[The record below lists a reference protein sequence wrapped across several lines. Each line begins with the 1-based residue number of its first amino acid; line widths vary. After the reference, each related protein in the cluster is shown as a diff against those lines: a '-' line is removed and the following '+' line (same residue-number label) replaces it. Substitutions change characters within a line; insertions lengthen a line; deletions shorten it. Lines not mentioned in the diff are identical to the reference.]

1 MEIIGDRH
9 YKAAASESVTLAEA
23 PGQNVNV
30 GSVVT
35 NLGPLPVTVHGGVHQ
50 VVIVTVGFTSL
61 SGGSAVIDVKG
72 SISGADSSR
81 IRQLATLP
89 ARSAPFIV
97 D

>member
-1 MEIIGDRH
+1 MDIIGDRH
-9 YKAAASESVTLAEA
+9 YQAAPTESVTFTEA
-23 PGQNVNV
+23 PGQSLHV
-30 GSVVT
+30 GSIVT

-50 VVIVTVGFTSL
+50 VVMVTVGFTSV

-72 SISGADSSR
+72 SVSGADSSR
-81 IRQLATLP
+81 VRQLATLP